1 MQDTNNM
8 MNTIKVVVVDDEP
21 MCVMGLVERLNQEE
35 GFEVLATTTSP
46 QTAVGIIQKL
56 EPDVVFL
63 DVEMPHMSGF
73 DVLQKLR
80 GKVSEN
86 LMVIFYTAFD
96 KYMIDALRASAF
108 DFLLKPYQPFE
119 FDTVIGR
126 IRNRME
132 ELRGN
137 MLALGDSGLSDRM
150 LALDNFISHR
160 VAIQTVSGLLMVNPS
175 DVFSFTFIN
184 DSRIWL
190 LKMAD
195 GSEHRLKKQ
204 INARQLLAISESFV
218 QVRQDVIINLD
229 FLMSIEN
236 YTLRCIFAPPFDKED
251 IQVSRRCFKGV
262 KDKLDIF

>member
-1 MQDTNNM
+1 MD
-8 MNTIKVVVVDDEP
+8 TIKVVVVDDEP
-21 MCVMGLVERLNQEE
+21 KCVLGLVERINQEE

-46 QTAVGIIQKL
+46 KTAVGIIEKMK
-56 EPDVVFL
+56 PDVVFL
-63 DVEMPHMSGF
+63 DVEMPCMTGF
-73 DVLQKLR
+73 DVVQELR

-119 FDTVIGR
+119 FDTVIER
-126 IRNRME
+126 IRNRMS
-132 ELRGN
+132 ELRGD
-137 MLALGDSGLSDRM
+137 MLAMENSCLSDRM
-150 LALDNFISHR
+150 QALDNLISHR

-184 DSRIWL
+184 DSRVWL
-190 LKMAD
+190 LKLSD
-195 GSEHRLKKQ
+195 GSEYPLKKH
-204 INARQLLAISESFV
+204 INAKQLLAISESFV

-236 YTLRCIFAPPFDKED
+236 YTLRCIFVPPFDKEN

>member
-1 MQDTNNM
+1 MQEANKM
-8 MNTIKVVVVDDEP
+8 MNAIKVVVVDDEP
-21 MCVMGLVERLNQEE
+21 RCVLGLVERLNQEDD
-35 GFEVLATTTSP
+35 FEVLATSTSP
-46 QTAVGIIQKL
+46 QTAVGIIEKL

-63 DVEMPHMSGF
+63 DVEMPRMTGF
-73 DVLQKLR
+73 EVLQELR

-86 LMVIFYTAFD
+86 LMVVFYTAFD

-108 DFLLKPYQPFE
+108 DFLLKPYQRIEFE
-119 FDTVIGR
+119 TVIER
-126 IRNRME
+126 IRSRMS
-132 ELRGN
+132 ELRNN
-137 MLALGDSGLSDRM
+137 MFILEDSGLSDRM
-150 LALDNFISHR
+150 SVLDNLISHR

-190 LKMAD
+190 LKMSD

-204 INARQLLAISESFV
+204 INAKQLLAISESFV

-229 FLMSIEN
+229 YLMSIEN

-251 IQVSRRCFKGV
+251 IQVSRRCFKAV
-262 KDKLDIF
+262 KDKLEIF